1 MNIKEE
7 EVKLSSFT
15 YNSIVYVEN
24 PNKSKKIFLLELIS
38 EFSNVVVAYLY
49 LSV

>member
-24 PNKSKKIFLLELIS
+24 PNKSNKYFLLELIS
-38 EFSNVVVAYLY
+38 EFSHLVLININ
-49 LSV
+49 